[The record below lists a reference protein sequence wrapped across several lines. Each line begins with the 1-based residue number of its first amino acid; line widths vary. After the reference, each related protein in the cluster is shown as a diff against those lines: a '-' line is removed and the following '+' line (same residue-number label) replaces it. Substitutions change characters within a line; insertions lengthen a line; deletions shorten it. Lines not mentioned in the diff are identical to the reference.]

1 MDLTGQVALLTG
13 SSGGLGR
20 SIALELA
27 KAGSDVALHYFRH
40 REAAETLLEEV
51 TALGRRAVAVQA
63 DVRDAEQVE
72 AMVRAVLESLGR
84 IHFLIN
90 GAGVS
95 RDALVW
101 KMKPGDW
108 DDVVRT
114 NLGGAFN
121 CARAVLP
128 VMREQGGG
136 RIVSLASVVGQA
148 GIAGTSAYAASKAGL
163 MGFTR
168 AVAREAAPKNITVNA
183 LALGYFSAGV
193 IHTLSADMQQA
204 VLRQIPFG
212 KFGDPRHVGQLIVFL
227 CSEAGAYITGQ
238 TININGGAYM

>member
-1 MDLTGQVALLTG
+1 VDLTGHVALLTG

-27 KAGSDVALHYFRH
+27 KAGCDVALHYFRH
-40 REAAETLLEEV
+40 REAAETLREEV
-51 TALGRRAVAVQA
+51 TALGRRAVAVGA
-63 DVRDAEQVE
+63 DVRDPEQVE
-72 AMVRAVLESLGR
+72 AMVRTALESLGR

-95 RDALVW
+95 RDAMVW
-101 KMKPGDW
+101 KMKASDW
-108 DDVVRT
+108 DDVLRT
-114 NLGGAFN
+114 NLSGAFN
-121 CARAVLP
+121 CTRAVLP

-168 AVAREAAPKNITVNA
+168 AVAREAAPKNVTVNA

-193 IHTLSADMQQA
+193 IHTLSTEMQQA

-212 KFGDPRHVGQLIVFL
+212 RFGDPRHVGQLIVFL
-227 CSEAGAYITGQ
+227 CSEAGSYITGQ
-238 TININGGAYM
+238 TININGGVYM